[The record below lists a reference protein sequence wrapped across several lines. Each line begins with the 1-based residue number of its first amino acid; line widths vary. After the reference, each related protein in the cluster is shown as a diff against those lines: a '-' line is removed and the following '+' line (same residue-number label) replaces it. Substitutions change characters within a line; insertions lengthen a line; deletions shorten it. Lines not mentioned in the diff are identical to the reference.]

1 MKIIK
6 NFLWNSSYQ
15 LFILVVPF
23 VTIPYIS
30 RVLGPSGVGIN
41 AYTNSIIQYFILIGS
56 LGFSLYGNREIA
68 YNREDKQEYTKIF
81 WEICLLR
88 TLMILIS
95 SGLFFVFLLVYSK
108 YKIDFIMQYFSLF
121 AVIFDVSWFFMG
133 MENFRVTVTR
143 NIIVKLFSVLLIF
156 LLVKDSHDI
165 FIYILILSG
174 STLLGNL
181 TMFPY
186 LKRYLVKVDFF
197 TLKIWR
203 HLKPSLILF
212 IPQIAINIYIVLN
225 KTMLGRLDSVT
236 AAGYFDNSD
245 RVIKVLLAVIT
256 ATGTVM
262 LPHIANAYAK
272 GELNKIKEFLKFFF
286 DFVSFLS
293 IPLMFG
299 IIAISKY
306 FAIWF
311 FGKSFAA
318 VGTIMQIESVIIPI
332 MAWSNVIGAQYLLP
346 ENKNKDYTI
355 AVTIGAILNLFL
367 NIPLILLW
375 GVNGAATATVISE
388 IGVTSYELYIISSE
402 IEISLFFKEVWKYLI
417 SGLIMA
423 VSVFYLNELLLFNV
437 TVLFLDVLVGITIYI
452 SMLIFLRASFLKI
465 VLRKLNDY
473 RK

>member
-1 MKIIK
+1 MQIIK

-15 LFILVVPF
+15 LFVLVVPF

-68 YNREDKQEYTKIF
+68 YNRENKQKYTEIF

-88 TLMILIS
+88 ALMIIIS
-95 SGLFFVFLLVYSK
+95 SILFFVFILLYSK
-108 YKIDFIMQYFSLF
+108 YKVAFIMQYFSLL
-121 AVIFDVSWFFMG
+121 AVIFDISWFFMG
-133 MENFRVTVTR
+133 MENFRVTVIR
-143 NIIVKLFSVLLIF
+143 NIIVKLFSVL
-156 LLVKDSHDI
+156 SI
-165 FIYILILSG
+165 FIFVKNSGDIIIYIFILSG

-186 LKRYLVKVDFF
+186 LKSYLVNIDFF

-203 HLKPSLILF
+203 HLKPSLVLF

-236 AAGYFDNSD
+236 ASGYFDNSD
-245 RVIKVLLAVIT
+245 RVIKVLLAIIT

-272 GELNKIKEFLKFFF
+272 GELNKIKRFLKFFF

-299 IIAISKY
+299 VMAISQY

-311 FGKSFAA
+311 FGKDFAS
-318 VGTIMQIESVIIPI
+318 VGVIMQIEAIMIPI

-346 ENKNKDYTI
+346 ENRNKDYTI

-375 GVNGAATATVISE
+375 GASGAAIATVISE
-388 IGVTSYELYIISSE
+388 LGVTSYELYRISSE
-402 IEISLFFKEVWKYLI
+402 IKISLFFKEVWKYFV
-417 SGLIMA
+417 SGLIMFL
-423 VSVFYLNELLLFNV
+423 SIFYLNKLLRFNV
-437 TVLFLDVLVGITIYI
+437 ILLFLDVLVGVVIYI
-452 SMLIFLRASFLKI
+452 GVLILLKSSFLRSALTKI
-465 VLRKLNDY
+465 KSY
-473 RK
+473 RQ